1 MSCNMM
7 EYKEL
12 LNAYVEEIVKRS
24 ELESLVKKLRSAQIA
39 EKYSR
44 IFSEMSDSNRQAWEI
59 ANNTKLMYETE
70 IDKMI
75 NTFEEDK

>member
-1 MSCNMM
+1 MN
-7 EYKEL
+7 YKEL
-12 LNAYVEEIVKRS
+12 LNAYIEEVVKRS

-44 IFSEMSDSNRQAWEI
+44 IFNELSDGNKQAWEI
-59 ANNTKLMYETE
+59 ANNTKLMYEAE

-75 NTFEEDK
+75 KTFKEDK

>member
-1 MSCNMM
+1 MM

-12 LNAYVEEIVKRS
+12 LKAYVEEVVKRS

-44 IFSEMSDSNRQAWEI
+44 IFSELSDGNRQAWET

-70 IDKMI
+70 IDKLI
-75 NTFEEDK
+75 KTFKEDN